1 MPFIP
6 FVKADG
12 SPVDSIWGKDILDLS
27 VNPSR
32 LHVAPEHVK
41 TAQMVIRNQLMEALL
56 DHLLGKPNNDQ
67 SQYEAEQVAL
77 EYWAVLVHQGGI
89 RW

>member
-12 SPVDSIWGKDILDLS
+12 SPIDAVRAEDALDRS
-27 VNPSR
+27 VNPDR
-32 LHVAPEHVK
+32 LLVAPEHLK
-41 TAQMVIRNQLMEALL
+41 TAQLVIRNQLMEALL

-67 SQYEAEQVAL
+67 AQYEAEHVML
-77 EYWAVLVHQGGI
+77 EYWAVLIHQGGI